1 MKIIRWSFLV
11 PTIVI
16 IALLTLFNILFF
28 DVVLKKSVISAGE
41 MIFGAKVEI
50 DSLTTSFTKVSL
62 SIDGLRCA
70 DRNDYFK
77 NLIDIDHITF
87 DAKFTPI
94 LRKKF
99 IIDEMT
105 VSGLKWG
112 TSRKISGKLSPKKE
126 KKFNK
131 KQKKDSMFAKLFE
144 SAKNKANEEFNK
156 LPAVDAFSD
165 VESQI
170 KDFDAA
176 KLIDKSNL
184 QSVKEINK
192 LSEDIQNK
200 YKNYQTDFDNLKI
213 EEKIQ
218 KTKNLID
225 QVSKTKVSSFDDIT
239 KAAKNI
245 EELKNNKKEFDKIL
259 KELNNAKK
267 DIANS
272 VDISKQ
278 IQNAVNKDVDS
289 VSSKLSVSKLNS
301 KNISSMIAG
310 RQWINR
316 VETVIYY
323 MSLIKK
329 YMPEK
334 DKEPVKE
341 RSKGRDVIFAQKAYP
356 SLLISKI
363 NISGTAASEDK
374 QGKAIAFSGSIN
386 NISSSPDMVS
396 EPVTLNIVGNN
407 GKQNLMIEGLFD
419 HRGKTSE
426 DLLKISMSGVSG
438 ESLNIPENDYMPLVN
453 TADIKISSR
462 FELVNDNFS
471 CGADVSVKD
480 IKEKNLKSVKGN
492 IKYLAEITN
501 TIKSFTLN
509 AKAKSKEDG
518 SLDFEIKSDIDK
530 KISDAIS
537 QLFSSKISE
546 AKAKVKEEINA
557 ILKEQTKQVEDNIK
571 VQQDSLLKNINS
583 QTDLINNIKK
593 SIKY

>member
-471 CGADVSVKD
+471 CGADVSVRD